1 MPTKKTQE
9 NHYVKYIHDD
19 CRSDHFWP
27 DVPGGSCDCRLRLD
41 AILSRLF
48 DLPRVLRHRRSG
60 VRTGVGELGILLGLG
75 AGISAESC
83 QDSSIRLWLVVLV
96 FVGLVMRFIGEA
108 ASKDIEQS

>member
-1 MPTKKTQE
+1 MLNTSMTIAAAIIFGLMCLADLAI
-9 NHYVKYIHDD
+9 VG
-19 CRSDHFWP
+19 FA
-27 DVPGGSCDCRLRLD
+27 LD

>member
-1 MPTKKTQE
+1 MLNTSMTIAAAI
-9 NHYVKYIHDD
+9 VFGLMCLAGLAIVG
-19 CRSDHFWP
+19 FA
-27 DVPGGSCDCRLRLD
+27 LD